1 MYNLYK
7 SYFKLFF
14 FSNTMSQSLCS
25 NSIASSIDNQNIVIY
40 EGMYEPYY
48 RSIISDDETATTRS
62 DYVNKYAE
70 KTERK
75 GHHVFKIEIPDQEF
89 GVRKI
94 KISAFETF
102 PYAGGAIVNAVTGI
116 PYMKDEGVFYR
127 YGSKD
132 ELELFKV
139 KDVSRPSKGGF
150 VFFYDS
156 PEQYERHMHRGLR
169 TNVKETWHKRMM
181 N

>member
-1 MYNLYK
+1 
-7 SYFKLFF
+7 
-14 FSNTMSQSLCS
+14 MSQSLCS
-25 NSIASSIDNQNIVIY
+25 NSIVSSTDNQNIVMY
-40 EGMYEPYY
+40 QGMYEPYY
-48 RSIISDDETATTRS
+48 RSIISDDDTVTTRS
-62 DYVNKYAE
+62 DYYVNKYAE

-75 GHHVFKIEIPDQEF
+75 GHHVFKIQIPDEEY
-89 GVRKI
+89 GTRRI

-102 PYAGGAIVNAVTGI
+102 PHITGTIVNAVTGF
-116 PYMKDEGVFYR
+116 PYTKDEGVFYR
-127 YGSKD
+127 YGSND

-156 PEQYERHMHRGLR
+156 PEQYERHMHRALQPKL
-169 TNVKETWHKRMM
+169 KEVWHKRVT